1 MAKLSLIGA
10 ITNALDVEM
19 GLDESIIVYGED
31 VGVEGGVFRATEG
44 LQAKYGIERCFDS
57 ILAES
62 SICGTAVGMAM
73 AGLKPVPEIQFSG
86 FMYPGFN
93 HIASHMARMRNR
105 TMGRYS
111 CPIVVRM
118 PYSGG
123 IKALECHS
131 ESLETMF
138 ACLPGLKLVIPS
150 NPYDAKGLLIAAL
163 RDPDP
168 VIFMEPKRIY
178 RAGKQEVPEE
188 AYTVE
193 LGKAKVTKEGTDMTV
208 VAWGASFKDA
218 EKAVKKLETEKGYNI
233 ELIDLRTIQ
242 PWDKE
247 TVMESVKKTG
257 RFAVVHEAVKSFG
270 PGAEMIASVNEHAFL
285 YLQAPPTRITGLDVV
300 VPLYKGEHHHLP
312 DANYIAYELEKV
324 LTY

>member
-1 MAKLSLIGA
+1 MGKYTLIGA

-19 GLDESIIVYGED
+19 ANDETIIVYGED
-31 VGVEGGVFRATEG
+31 VGKEGGVFRATEG
-44 LQAKYGIERCFDS
+44 LQAKYGTERVFDS

-62 SICGTAVGMAM
+62 SITGTAMGMAM
-73 AGLKPVPEIQFSG
+73 NGLKPVAEIQFSG
-86 FMYPGFN
+86 FMFPGFN
-93 HIASHMARMRNR
+93 HIANHMARMRNR
-105 TMGRYS
+105 TRGRFTA
-111 CPIVVRM
+111 PIVVRM

-123 IKALECHS
+123 IRALECHS

-138 ACLPGLKLVIPS
+138 AALPGLKLVIPS
-150 NPYDAKGLLIAAL
+150 SPYDAKGLLIAAI

-178 RAGKQEVPEE
+178 RAGKQEIPDE

-193 LGKAKVTKEGTDMTV
+193 IGKAKVAKEGTDMTV
-208 VAWGASFKDA
+208 VAWGATFKDA
-218 EKAVKKLETEKGYNI
+218 EKAVKKLEEEKGYNI

-270 PGAEMIASVNEHAFL
+270 PGAEMIASVNEMAFL
-285 YLQAPPTRITGLDVV
+285 YLEAPPTRITGLDVV
-300 VPLYKGEHHHLP
+300 VPLCKGEHHHLP

>member
-1 MAKLSLIGA
+1 MGLYTLIGA

-19 GLDESIIVYGED
+19 ANDDTIVVYGED
-31 VGVEGGVFRATEG
+31 VGKEGGVFRATEG
-44 LQAKYGIERCFDS
+44 LQAKYGSERVFDS

-62 SICGTAVGMAM
+62 SITGTAMGMAM
-73 AGLKPVPEIQFSG
+73 NGLKPVAEIQFSG

-93 HIASHMARMRNR
+93 QIASHIARMRNR
-105 TMGRYS
+105 TRGRYTA
-111 CPIVVRM
+111 PLVIRM

-123 IKALECHS
+123 IRALECHS
-131 ESLETMF
+131 ESLETQF
-138 ACLPGLKLVIPS
+138 ASLPGLKLVIPS
-150 NPYDAKGLLIAAL
+150 NPYDAKGLLIAAI

-178 RAGKQEVPEE
+178 RAGKQEIPEE

-193 LGKAKVTKEGTDMTV
+193 LGTARVVKEGMDMTV
-208 VAWGASFKDA
+208 LAWGATMK
-218 EKAVKKLETEKGYNI
+218 ETQKAVQMLEEKGYDI

-270 PGAEMIASVNEHAFL
+270 PGAEIVASVNELAFL
-285 YLQAPPTRITGLDVV
+285 YLEAPPTRITGLDVV
-300 VPLYKGEHHHLP
+300 IPLCKGEHHHLP
-312 DANYIAYELEKV
+312 DPKYIAYELEKV

>member
-1 MAKLSLIGA
+1 MGLYTLIGA

-19 GLDESIIVYGED
+19 ANDDTIVVFGED
-31 VGVEGGVFRATEG
+31 VGKEGGVFRATEG
-44 LQAKYGIERCFDS
+44 LQAKYGTERVFDS

-62 SICGTAVGMAM
+62 SITGTAVGMAM
-73 AGLKPVPEIQFSG
+73 NGLKPVAEIQFSG
-86 FMYPGFN
+86 FMFPGYN
-93 HIASHMARMRNR
+93 QIASHMARMRNR
-105 TMGRYS
+105 TRGRYTV
-111 CPIVVRM
+111 PAVVRM

-123 IKALECHS
+123 IRALECHS
-131 ESLETMF
+131 ESLETLF
-138 ACLPGLKLVIPS
+138 ASLPGLKLVIPS
-150 NPYDAKGLLIAAL
+150 NPYDAKGLLISAI

-178 RAGKQEVPEE
+178 RAGKQEIPDE

-193 LGKAKVTKEGTDMTV
+193 LGKARVAKEGMDMTV
-208 VAWGASFKDA
+208 LAWGATFKDT
-218 EKAVKKLETEKGYNI
+218 EKAVKMLDEKGYDI

-257 RFAVVHEAVKSFG
+257 RFAVVHEAVRSFG
-270 PGAEMIASVNEHAFL
+270 PGAEMVASVNEEAFL
-285 YLQAPPTRITGLDVV
+285 YLEAPPTRVTGLDVII
-300 VPLYKGEHHHLP
+300 PLSKGEQHHLP
-312 DANYIAYELEKV
+312 DPKYIAYELEKV

>member
-1 MAKLSLIGA
+1 MGLYTLIGA

-19 GLDESIIVYGED
+19 ANDESIVVFGED
-31 VGVEGGVFRATEG
+31 VGKEGGVFRATEG
-44 LQAKYGIERCFDS
+44 LQAKYGVDRVFDS

-62 SICGTAVGMAM
+62 SITGTAVGMAM
-73 AGLKPVPEIQFSG
+73 NGLKPIPEIQFSG
-86 FMYPGFN
+86 FMFPGFN

-105 TMGRYS
+105 TRGRFTM
-111 CPIVVRM
+111 PIVVRM

-123 IKALECHS
+123 IRALECHS
-131 ESLETMF
+131 ESLETQF
-138 ACLPGLKLVIPS
+138 ASLPGLKLVIPS
-150 NPYDAKGLLIAAL
+150 NPYDAKGLLIAAI

-178 RAGKQEVPEE
+178 RAGKQEIPEE

-193 LGKAKVTKEGTDMTV
+193 IGKAKIAKEGSDMTV
-208 VAWGASFKDA
+208 VAWGATFKDT
-218 EKAVKKLETEKGYNI
+218 EKAVKMLEEKGYDI

-247 TVMESVKKTG
+247 TVMNSVKKTG

-270 PGAEMIASVNEHAFL
+270 PGAEMIASVNEEAFL
-285 YLQAPPTRITGLDVV
+285 YLEAPPTRVTGSDIII
-300 VPLYKGEHHHLP
+300 PLCKGEHHHLP
-312 DANYIAYELEKV
+312 DPKYIAYQLEKV